1 MKENEESEWQS
12 VIVVDDAVV
21 VVDDVVLEICSKQMG
36 GEKRIL
42 TPQIS
47 RKTLYSL
54 AHILFHYCL
63 LDYGKNGTGK
73 RTRVNCGARN

>member
-21 VVDDVVLEICSKQMG
+21 VDDVVLAICSKQMG